1 MESPKNYD
9 EVNQSDAEE
18 INLIE
23 MKIQKN
29 ANANKSLTSY
39 SQLQQ
44 SVGLTWKN
52 LTYTVKDKNNS
63 GETKQILTSISGYV
77 EPGKVL
83 CILGP
88 SGSGKTTL
96 LQILNGLRST
106 TSGNIYYK
114 GQSKKENKI
123 SDDIMGYKGN
133 AAYVGQEDS
142 LCGSLTVKESLKYAS
157 ILKSA
162 GKTSNEKRILV
173 ENTIEHLGL
182 KSCENTLIGNVFFKG
197 ISGGQ
202 KRRVSIGIE
211 LMGQPALLFLDE
223 ITSGLDSSSSYQIMN
238 VINLLAKKGHT
249 IIMTIHQPS
258 SQIFN
263 MMAKNDFT
271 MMVLESGRSMYF
283 GRCNNVVSYLTTLN
297 YKIPE
302 YSNPCDYI
310 LDLVNCD
317 FQNSSKDADD

>member
-18 INLIE
+18 IIE

-157 ILKSA
+157 ILK
-162 GKTSNEKRILV
+162 
-173 ENTIEHLGL
+173 
-182 KSCENTLIGNVFFKG
+182 
-197 ISGGQ
+197 
-202 KRRVSIGIE
+202 
-211 LMGQPALLFLDE
+211 
-223 ITSGLDSSSSYQIMN
+223 
-238 VINLLAKKGHT
+238 
-249 IIMTIHQPS
+249 
-258 SQIFN
+258 
-263 MMAKNDFT
+263 
-271 MMVLESGRSMYF
+271 
-283 GRCNNVVSYLTTLN
+283 
-297 YKIPE
+297 
-302 YSNPCDYI
+302 
-310 LDLVNCD
+310 
-317 FQNSSKDADD
+317 